1 MEKLKCMKPIISI
14 LKYSGRVVLTAVLLQ
29 SSMSVVAQPVRSLK
43 EIRDEIQQRHPA
55 FRMVDASVKAMDA
68 EAEGA
73 FSWMA
78 PEVGAGFFQAPYNV
92 SKWKSENGMP
102 GMGMFMVSAE
112 QMFPNKKV
120 QQAQYDYL
128 KSRGGVELEKKQG
141 MLNEMMTRVRD
152 AYYSLML
159 AAKKLELIEQNK
171 KLIRFMMQSAEIRYK
186 NDLGNINSYYKL
198 TAALARLSIDS
209 QLIRVDEVKQK
220 SLIHSLMLE
229 EQPTDFSVDTTIQWV
244 DFSGLIGDST
254 VLMQNAAYKGL
265 QQQMYSN
272 QLMIQSEKMALKPQF
287 GIRFEHMAGFGR
299 QPQMFSLMGMVKLP
313 MARWSSKMN
322 EAKVKS
328 LELENESLQASQRAF
343 LSEAFTGIS
352 TKWIERNG
360 VQVEMKLYQEKI
372 IPALEKNFQVNL
384 LGFEQNKT
392 EILELLD
399 AWQELIDAKNEQ
411 LNLLKEA
418 LDIQSELMNLFQI
431 TA

>member
-1 MEKLKCMKPIISI
+1 MKPIISI

-244 DFSGLIGDST
+244 DFSG
-254 VLMQNAAYKGL
+254 
-265 QQQMYSN
+265 
-272 QLMIQSEKMALKPQF
+272 
-287 GIRFEHMAGFGR
+287 
-299 QPQMFSLMGMVKLP
+299 
-313 MARWSSKMN
+313 
-322 EAKVKS
+322 
-328 LELENESLQASQRAF
+328 
-343 LSEAFTGIS
+343 
-352 TKWIERNG
+352 
-360 VQVEMKLYQEKI
+360 
-372 IPALEKNFQVNL
+372 
-384 LGFEQNKT
+384 
-392 EILELLD
+392 
-399 AWQELIDAKNEQ
+399 
-411 LNLLKEA
+411 
-418 LDIQSELMNLFQI
+418 
-431 TA
+431 